1 MSSSYWVSV
10 PTLGTNQLCYV
21 SITSII
27 LFNPY
32 DKLELEKCELA
43 YMHFYMNTSAYLN
56 REMHKDLSR
65 KISLKSPLF
74 NQTSIQVNLT
84 STCKEWIWTL
94 TSQYIQKINS
104 KSITDLSI
112 RAKLLKS

>member
-43 YMHFYMNTSAYLN
+43 YMQFYMNTSAYLN

-74 NQTSIQVNLT
+74 NQTSIQVSQLDIYMQRMDLDPYLT
-84 STCKEWIWTL
+84 IYTK
-94 TSQYIQKINS
+94 N
-104 KSITDLSI
+104 
-112 RAKLLKS
+112 

>member
-1 MSSSYWVSV
+1 MSSSYWVPV
-10 PTLGTNQLCYV
+10 PILGTNQLCYV

-43 YMHFYMNTSAYLN
+43 YMQFYMNTSAYLN

-74 NQTSIQVNLT
+74 NQTSIQVSQLDIYMQRMDLDPYLT
-84 STCKEWIWTL
+84 IYTK
-94 TSQYIQKINS
+94 N
-104 KSITDLSI
+104 
-112 RAKLLKS
+112 